1 MKVQS
6 EVNRYLLR
14 PATIP
19 LRRARSIRLSRHSV
33 VPVVE
38 SPGSVYLAGVGLGI
52 GCGALVLVFLLGVL
66 NL

>member
-1 MKVQS
+1 MKAQTDM
-6 EVNRYLLR
+6 NRYLLR

-19 LRRARSIRLSRHSV
+19 LRRARSIRLSRHSI

-38 SPGSVYLAGVGLGI
+38 SPGSVYLAGLGLGI
-52 GCGALVLVFLLGVL
+52 GCGALVLVFLLGAL

>member
-1 MKVQS
+1 
-6 EVNRYLLR
+6 
-14 PATIP
+14 
-19 LRRARSIRLSRHSV
+19 